1 MNKQKKSLLIVNH
14 NQFGHAAG
22 IHHYCKYLKND
33 FEIDFL
39 CFDRGLTK
47 INESGINV
55 IYHMPDEN
63 RAQRHLSFI
72 FHAIIMSRQKDYNTV
87 FCVYFRW
94 VYLLGLFCEAREKI
108 LAIHTGSLNDNRFQ
122 RFLYNRMTLFS
133 CLFFDKVISLS
144 YSLANLLKLPQNKRA
159 IVPLGANVLDDTIKQ
174 YDKMHLLYIGTLHK
188 RQIEKTIEGFSRF
201 HAMHG
206 GKVSLRYDIIGF
218 SHIEDDVDKI
228 KDAIKKN
235 NLSEIIKFH
244 GRKHHQELKQYIKN
258 ATIGVCFV
266 PQTPYYDVQP
276 STKIFEYALSGLI
289 TIATDTGENRKYIN
303 DVNGVICQDNE
314 NSFCAALEKVYES
327 LGKYDDSKIRQSL
340 SEYHWGKIVKNI
352 LLPILRN

>member
-1 MNKQKKSLLIVNH
+1 
-14 NQFGHAAG
+14 
-22 IHHYCKYLKND
+22 
-33 FEIDFL
+33 
-39 CFDRGLTK
+39 
-47 INESGINV
+47 
-55 IYHMPDEN
+55 
-63 RAQRHLSFI
+63 
-72 FHAIIMSRQKDYNTV
+72 
-87 FCVYFRW
+87 
-94 VYLLGLFCEAREKI
+94 
-108 LAIHTGSLNDNRFQ
+108 
-122 RFLYNRMTLFS
+122 
-133 CLFFDKVISLS
+133 
-144 YSLANLLKLPQNKRA
+144 LPQNKRA